1 MTSEPIS
8 TLGEG
13 RHAAS
18 PQDKTIEVPPT
29 SFHFD
34 DRARLAS
41 YRRSAPRPPA
51 APAGALIALVVGLS
65 VVYAEWGLYPQTY
78 QGQSDAN
85 WALGFMILSTAGA
98 LRILMGNPGRHLAS
112 GVAIL
117 VSGLGFLVR
126 ALLITRDHSDIYA
139 FEIICGT
146 LLVLAAV
153 MTLLSPALTPEPSP
167 GPDPWG

>member
-1 MTSEPIS
+1 MTSDRIS
-8 TLGEG
+8 TTGEG

-18 PQDKTIEVPPT
+18 PQDSTIEVRPT
-29 SFHFD
+29 CYHFD

-41 YRRSAPRPPA
+41 YRRRAPRPPA
-51 APAGALIALVVGLS
+51 APAGALIALLVGLS
-65 VVYAEWGLYPQTY
+65 VMYAEWGLYPQTY
-78 QGQSDAN
+78 QAQSDAT

-126 ALLITRDHSDIYA
+126 SLLITRDHSDTYA

-146 LLVLAAV
+146 LLVLAAL
-153 MTLLSPALTPEPSP
+153 MTLMSPALTLEPPP
-167 GPDPWG
+167 GSDPWG

>member
-1 MTSEPIS
+1 MTSEHIS
-8 TLGEG
+8 TMGEG
-13 RHAAS
+13 RRAAI
-18 PQDKTIEVPPT
+18 PQDTTIEVRPT
-29 SFHFD
+29 SYHFD

-41 YRRSAPRPPA
+41 YRRTAARPPA
-51 APAGALIALVVGLS
+51 APAGALIALLVGVS

-78 QGQSDAN
+78 QGQSDAT

-98 LRILMGNPGRHLAS
+98 LRILMGNPGRHLPS

-126 ALLITRDHSDIYA
+126 PLLITRDPWDTYA
-139 FEIICGT
+139 FEIVCGT
-146 LLVLAAV
+146 LLVLAAL
-153 MTLLSPALTPEPSP
+153 MTLLSPALTTEAPP